1 MESKMNKKIVS
12 VIFFASLL
20 MIIAGTSI
28 VLLIPHILDWLPY
41 FLEEK
46 VFHRSFNHD
55 AYRGTMVSLS
65 SFPIFIAILVDALFF
80 MKFSDRKKILLLSFY
95 LVSILLTLVVTSYTC
110 AFSFT
115 DQDLSS
121 ETLFAKECF
130 DSRTFWPTTW
140 YYSMEFRFLNTQLI
154 SAPLFALTDNLALI
168 RAVTA
173 LVMELILFGA
183 TWFLTW
189 ALGIKRAYMKFLASL
204 LMISPVSWSYFTVVQ
219 GGSYYIPH
227 IVFSFLYVGL
237 FLRIV
242 FGDDTRS
249 KRAGKILLLAFIV
262 LAFLSGVST
271 IRYILNFTFPIW
283 AVAIICKAYEQ
294 RKKIFPF
301 DFYSFFI
308 SDNSVLVSTIGLF
321 SSVVG
326 YAFNSVVIASAFT
339 FKNMNKITFNSLG
352 EMTIDGI
359 KNMILDTAGYNENVS
374 VFTPGGVSNIL
385 LAVVLVLS
393 VSLVREVF
401 KKENSPARRFFIR
414 YALFFF
420 AFHFYTNVFT
430 EMTGRYFTMVFVFF
444 VPVLLLA
451 VENDGV
457 LVSKK
462 WALLVSASMLIL
474 TNAYLCFGRMQTGE
488 RSLKLGGV
496 CEYLAENDYEFG
508 YAFSNIANPIWFWSN
523 GKIEVASIDSRDV
536 GGVNTLPAK
545 FSVHKWLEPK
555 KFTDKKYYKGG
566 KHVFLVMKET
576 EYRASMN
583 TPPCISALNRIP
595 VFKDGEYV
603 IFEYETPEE
612 FISSLVPSD

>member
-1 MESKMNKKIVS
+1 MNRKIVS
-12 VIFFASLL
+12 AIFFASVL
-20 MIIAGTSI
+20 MIVAGTAI
-28 VLLIPHILDWLPY
+28 VLLIPQILDWLPY

-46 VFHRSFNHD
+46 VFHRSFNHE

-80 MKFSDRKKILLLSFY
+80 HKFSDRKKIVLLSVY
-95 LVSILLTLVVTSYTC
+95 LVSVLLTLIVTSYTC
-110 AFSFT
+110 ALSFT

-130 DSRTFWPTTW
+130 ESRTFWPTTW

-154 SAPLFALTDNLALI
+154 SAPLFAFTDNLALV
-168 RAVTA
+168 RTVTA
-173 LVMELILFGA
+173 FAMELILFGS
-183 TWFLTW
+183 TWFLTCS
-189 ALGIKRAYMKFLASL
+189 LGIRRAYMKFLASL
-204 LMISPVSWSYFTVVQ
+204 LMISPVSWAYFTVVQ

-227 IVFSFLYVGL
+227 IVFSFFYVGIFLRVVFEGDTRPKSRNKAL
-237 FLRIV
+237 FLV
-242 FGDDTRS
+242 
-249 KRAGKILLLAFIV
+249 FIV

-271 IRYILNFTFPIW
+271 IRYILNFAFPVW
-283 AVAIICKAYEQ
+283 AVAVSCKAYGQ
-294 RKKIFPF
+294 RKNFFPF
-301 DFYSFFI
+301 DFRSFFI
-308 SDNSVLVSTIGLF
+308 ADKSVFVATAGLLSSGIGY
-321 SSVVG
+321 V
-326 YAFNSVVIASAFT
+326 FNSVVIASVFT

-385 LAVVLVLS
+385 LAVILVLS
-393 VSLVREVF
+393 VVLIRELF
-401 KKENSPARRFFIR
+401 KKERVPARRFFIR

-420 AFHFYTNVFT
+420 VFHFYTNVCT

-451 VENDGV
+451 VENDGITV
-457 LVSKK
+457 AKK
-462 WALLVSASMLIL
+462 WALLVSASVLIL
-474 TNAYLCFGRMQTGE
+474 TNSYLCFGRMQTGE
-488 RSLKLGGV
+488 RSLKLEGV
-496 CEYLAENDYEFG
+496 CAYLEKNGYEFG

-576 EYRASMN
+576 EYRASVN
-583 TPPCISALNRIP
+583 THPRISALNRIP